1 MRRNSRKL
9 QPPRKVLT
17 GQSHSRSIR
26 LSLASILC
34 LLMMTIRHAAAVN
47 SYNLA
52 SGILPEDFG
61 SSSRVLTV
69 GTAEYLTDDDFSNV
83 CLFSGLAGDYL
94 RLYFPSPVTFK
105 TILVGKH
112 ASQTTD
118 FIPIEVHFGEDT
130 IRTNNAVCP
139 AAGHGIFSCT
149 GTATYVFIA
158 LA

>member
-1 MRRNSRKL
+1 MF
-9 QPPRKVLT
+9 PAPV
-17 GQSHSRSIR
+17 
-26 LSLASILC
+26 
-34 LLMMTIRHAAAVN
+34 
-47 SYNLA
+47 
-52 SGILPEDFG
+52 
-61 SSSRVLTV
+61 
-69 GTAEYLTDDDFSNV
+69 YLTDDDFSNV

-94 RLYFPSPVTFK
+94 RLDFPSQVTFK

-130 IRTNNAVCP
+130 VRTNNAACP
-139 AAGHGIFSCT
+139 AAGHGIFSCA